1 MEIDVAHGYL
11 DSLKKYPLLSADE
24 EIALAKRIKS
34 GDKEAFNLLV
44 NSNLRLVVSVAGR
57 FNKGALCIMDLIQE

>member
-24 EIALAKRIKS
+24 EAFEVGVMQKVQEEGKKRPVLKEVAMRFTFDEVAFTRYMIKV
-34 GDKEAFNLLV
+34 K
-44 NSNLRLVVSVAGR
+44 
-57 FNKGALCIMDLIQE
+57 